1 MFLHFYNEIRKKRWY
16 VSDGQHSACHSVGP
30 SSLDSSRAEDGR
42 VEGRRAREGGRP
54 SEGLPTA
61 GRAWGEKEARQCP
74 ISVRVWV

>member
-1 MFLHFYNEIRKKRWY
+1 M
-16 VSDGQHSACHSVGP
+16 
-30 SSLDSSRAEDGR
+30 DSSRAEDGR